1 MLLLAAVPV
10 LAGLLIAVI
19 GYLGLRE
26 RLPRNR
32 FFGVRTAASL
42 RDDETFRLA
51 NRVAGLPTMVG
62 GLVGIVAGLAGLLM
76 PGTGGLVAAVIIG
89 LVGLLAITVAGGAL
103 GHRAALTMPEPAR
116 GVPAGCGGCACGNCF
131 TSSVGTDVAGVGGE

>member
-1 MLLLAAVPV
+1 M
-10 LAGLLIAVI
+10 LAGLLIAAV

-32 FFGVRTAASL
+32 FFGVRTSAAL

-62 GLVGIVAGLAGLLM
+62 GLVGIVAGAAGLLM
-76 PGTGGLVAAVIIG
+76 PYTGGLVAAVIIG
-89 LVGLLAITVAGGAL
+89 LVGLLAITVGGGML
-103 GHRAALTMPEPAR
+103 GHRAALALPAAKPEPS
-116 GVPAGCGGCACGNCF
+116 AGCGSCVCGNCF
-131 TSSVGTDVAGVGGE
+131 KTSVGTDVAGVGGE